1 MEKTCSHCGYTSRKY
16 KISFSGLHVRLARIL
31 FEYCVNNKTYII
43 TKKEISHLMSHTDY
57 GNFYILQR
65 FGLMYFIK
73 DEDGKKKRGSWGVPL
88 KRLHKFLKNET
99 TVAEYFWRD
108 KDESTNS
115 LSEKRIYLRDVPKN
129 ETIID
134 YSTMLPTFLE
144 FETDPY
150 FSHDDE

>member
-1 MEKTCSHCGYTSRKY
+1 
-16 KISFSGLHVRLARIL
+16 
-31 FEYCVNNKTYII
+31 
-43 TKKEISHLMSHTDY
+43 
-57 GNFYILQR
+57 
-65 FGLMYFIK
+65 MYFIK

-88 KRLHKFLKNET
+88 KRLYKFLKNET

-134 YSTMLPTFLE
+134 HATMLPTFLE
-144 FETDPY
+144 FDEDPY
-150 FSHDDE
+150 FTNNQE